1 MLNLT
6 TTEIIIIAIG
16 TLALAAAITACILA
30 GIAARRAT
38 RDSTEEILLRE
49 FKAVREENAR
59 LDRNLREEAE
69 RSRLAGERQSKDNRD
84 ELAQRTDAFR
94 LTLTATFNDFSESQK
109 NQLEGVQKRVEDLGV
124 RNDQALERVRL
135 TVEEKLD
142 KVRAGMEDKL
152 EHMRATTEEKVTL
165 MQVGNEKKLDE
176 MRQLVD
182 EKLQKTLEERL
193 GSSFKQVSDQ
203 LEQVYKNLGEMRSLS
218 KDMGDIKNIF
228 RNVKTRGTWG
238 EVQLGALLEQMLTP
252 DQYASNIK
260 LKPRSDEFVE
270 YAVKLPGPGD
280 SAHPVWMPIDS
291 KFPMEDYQ
299 RLEDAVEASNP
310 EALAAASK
318 ALEMRI
324 LQQAKDIRDK
334 YISPPDTTDF
344 AVLFLPVES
353 LFAEVLRRPGLSER
367 LQRDFRVTVAGPT
380 TLAALLNSLRM
391 GFKTLAIQK
400 RSGEVWEL
408 LGAVKRQ
415 FSRFADSLEAVQKH
429 LDRASNTVRD
439 ASNYSN
445 QIQKRLDRVEELPP
459 VDAEKLLPVKGLS
472 RDDDR

>member
-1 MLNLT
+1 MPSSPLLL
-6 TTEIIIIAIG
+6 IILIAVG
-16 TLALAAAITACILA
+16 ALALIAAVTACILA
-30 GIAARRAT
+30 GLAARRARNT
-38 RDSTEEILLRE
+38 ATEEILLRE
-49 FKAVREENAR
+49 FKAVRDENAR
-59 LDRNLREEAE
+59 LERNLREEAE
-69 RSRLAGERQSKDNRD
+69 RIRTASERHNKDNRD
-84 ELAQRTDAFR
+84 ELAQRTDTFR
-94 LTLTATFNDFSESQK
+94 VALMATFNDFTDSQK
-109 NQLEGVQKRVEDLGV
+109 HQLEGVQKRVEDMGV
-124 RNDQALERVRL
+124 RNDQALERVRG

-142 KVRAGMEDKL
+142 TMRTGVESKL
-152 EHMRATTEEKVTL
+152 EHVRLTTEEKVTQ
-165 MQVGNEKKLDE
+165 MQVSNERKLEE
-176 MRQLVD
+176 MRLVVD

-193 GSSFKQVSDQ
+193 GSSFRLVSEQ

-238 EVQLGALLEQMLTP
+238 EVQLGALLEQTLTI
-252 DQYASNIK
+252 DQYQANIK
-260 LKPRSDEFVE
+260 VKPRSDEFVE

-280 SAHPVWMPIDS
+280 SSHPVWMPIDS

-299 RLEDAVEASNP
+299 RLEEAVEASNP
-310 EALAAASK
+310 EALAAASR
-318 ALEMRI
+318 ALESRI
-324 LQQAKDIRDK
+324 LQQARDIRDK

-344 AVLFLPVES
+344 AILFLPVES
-353 LFAEVLRRPGLSER
+353 LFAEVLRRPGLCER
-367 LQRDFRVTVAGPT
+367 LQREFRVTVAGPT

-391 GFKTLAIQK
+391 GFRTLAIQK

-439 ASNYSN
+439 ASNYTN

-459 VDAEKLLPVKGLS
+459 VEAEKLLPVKGLG
-472 RDDDR
+472 RDD